1 MGFFSRLATFFR
13 IRANAALDKAEDP
26 GQVLDYSY
34 SKQLEQLQQLRRSIA
49 DVVTNEKRLEM
60 QQSQLIEK
68 INRLD
73 QQAMQALQANR
84 EDLARMALQRKETLL
99 VQINSYEQQ
108 LAQLKAQEEKL
119 INMERTISAR
129 VEAFRTQK
137 EMVKAQYG
145 AAQAQVKINETITG
159 ISEEM
164 TEMNL
169 AMQRAQD
176 KVLSMQ
182 ARANAMEALI
192 EQGTLGEQ
200 GMLGPGSGDTL
211 DRELQKIST
220 EQNVEAQ
227 LQAMKRQLQIGGPD
241 AQQRQIEGPTSKQFE
256 ATSLS
261 FSPFLSWPYRTTLA
275 LDGAQ
280 YQYMPPEPHLREQKP
295 QFRHARSEVLAG
307 RCKYYNYHWLLACA
321 AYGAALEPG

>member
-1 MGFFSRLATFFR
+1 MGFFSRLTNIFR
-13 IRANAALDKAEDP
+13 IRANAALDKVEEP
-26 GQVLDYSY
+26 GQVMDYSY

-68 INRLD
+68 INTLD
-73 QQAMQALQANR
+73 HQAMQALQANR
-84 EDLARMALQRKETLL
+84 EDLARMALQRKEALL

-119 INMERTISAR
+119 ITMERTVSAR

-137 EMVKAQYG
+137 EMVKAQYN

-159 ISEEM
+159 ISDEM

-182 ARANAMEALI
+182 ARATAMEALI
-192 EQGTLGEQ
+192 EQGTLSEQ
-200 GMLGPGSGDTL
+200 GMLGRGGDTL
-211 DRELQKIST
+211 DRELQQISSQ
-220 EQNVEAQ
+220 QNVDAQ
-227 LQAMKRQLQIGGPD
+227 LQAMKQQLQLGGSN
-241 AQQRQIEGPTSKQFE
+241 AHQKQIEGP
-256 ATSLS
+256 A
-261 FSPFLSWPYRTTLA
+261 
-275 LDGAQ
+275 
-280 YQYMPPEPHLREQKP
+280 
-295 QFRHARSEVLAG
+295 
-307 RCKYYNYHWLLACA
+307 
-321 AYGAALEPG
+321 

>member
-1 MGFFSRLATFFR
+1 MGFFSRLTNIFR
-13 IRANAALDKAEDP
+13 IRANAALDKAEEP
-26 GQVLDYSY
+26 GQVMDYSY

-68 INRLD
+68 ISRLD

-119 INMERTISAR
+119 LNMERTISAR

-137 EMVKAQYG
+137 EMVKAQYS
-145 AAQAQVKINETITG
+145 AAQAQVKINETVTG

-176 KVLSMQ
+176 KVLTMQ
-182 ARANAMEALI
+182 ARANAMDSLI
-192 EQGTLGEQ
+192 EQGALGDQ
-200 GMLGPGSGDTL
+200 GLLGAGSGDPL
-211 DRELQKIST
+211 ERELNKIASQ
-220 EQNVEAQ
+220 QNVEAQ
-227 LQAMKRQLQIGGPD
+227 LHALKQQMQIGAPN
-241 AQQRQIEGPTSKQFE
+241 QQQKQ
-256 ATSLS
+256 L
-261 FSPFLSWPYRTTLA
+261 PP
-275 LDGAQ
+275 GASDS
-280 YQYMPPEPHLREQKP
+280 
-295 QFRHARSEVLAG
+295 AS
-307 RCKYYNYHWLLACA
+307 
-321 AYGAALEPG
+321 

>member
-1 MGFFSRLATFFR
+1 MGFFSRLATFFN

-26 GQVLDYSY
+26 GQVMDYSY
-34 SKQLEQLQQLRRSIA
+34 SKQIEQLQQLRRSIA

-68 INRLD
+68 TNKLD

-84 EDLARMALQRKETLL
+84 EDLARMALQRKETLI
-99 VQINSYEQQ
+99 VQIQSYEQQ
-108 LAQLKAQEEKL
+108 LAQLKEQEEKL
-119 INMERTISAR
+119 LAMERTISAR

-137 EMVKAQYG
+137 EMVKAQYN

-164 TEMNL
+164 KEMNL

-176 KVLSMQ
+176 KVLTMQ

-192 EQGTLGEQ
+192 DQGALGEQ
-200 GMLGPGSGDTL
+200 GMLGAGSGDTL

-227 LQAMKRQLQIGGPD
+227 LQAMKQRMQLGGPG
-241 AQQRQIEGPTSKQFE
+241 AQQKRLESHSSNDAGASSFAQEGWSE
-256 ATSLS
+256 
-261 FSPFLSWPYRTTLA
+261 
-275 LDGAQ
+275 
-280 YQYMPPEPHLREQKP
+280 EP
-295 QFRHARSEVLAG
+295 
-307 RCKYYNYHWLLACA
+307 
-321 AYGAALEPG
+321 

>member
-1 MGFFSRLATFFR
+1 MGFFSRLANIFR
-13 IRANAALDKAEDP
+13 IRANAALDQAEDP
-26 GQVLDYSY
+26 GQVMDYSY
-34 SKQLEQLQQLRRSIA
+34 SKQIEQLQQLRRSIA

-68 INRLD
+68 INKLD

-84 EDLARMALQRKETLL
+84 EDLARMALQRKEALL

-137 EMVKAQYG
+137 EMVKAQYN

-176 KVLSMQ
+176 KVLTMQ
-182 ARANAMEALI
+182 ARANAMEALVD
-192 EQGTLGEQ
+192 QGTLSDQ
-200 GMLGPGSGDTL
+200 GMLGAGASDTL
-211 DRELQKIST
+211 DRELQKIAT

-227 LQAMKRQLQIGGPD
+227 LQALKQRLQLGGPN
-241 AQQRQIEGPTSKQFE
+241 AQQRHIEGPAS
-256 ATSLS
+256 
-261 FSPFLSWPYRTTLA
+261 
-275 LDGAQ
+275 
-280 YQYMPPEPHLREQKP
+280 
-295 QFRHARSEVLAG
+295 
-307 RCKYYNYHWLLACA
+307 
-321 AYGAALEPG
+321 

>member
-34 SKQLEQLQQLRRSIA
+34 SKQLEQLQQIRRSIA

-159 ISEEM
+159 ISQEM

-169 AMQRAQD
+169 AMQRTQD

-227 LQAMKRQLQIGGPD
+227 LQAMKQQLQLGGPNV
-241 AQQRQIEGPTSKQFE
+241 QQRQIEGPTS
-256 ATSLS
+256 
-261 FSPFLSWPYRTTLA
+261 
-275 LDGAQ
+275 
-280 YQYMPPEPHLREQKP
+280 
-295 QFRHARSEVLAG
+295 
-307 RCKYYNYHWLLACA
+307 
-321 AYGAALEPG
+321 